1 MPDAFA
7 HFTVANCCLKQKQ
20 LKYLPEF
27 LIGSLLPDL
36 LGRVPCYFT
45 KKDLYWIVAPFHSPL
60 MLLPICYCIAMLFQD
75 KQERKNI
82 FRYVYSGS
90 LLHVF
95 YDLLQVQFGTR
106 TYYYAFFPVSFR
118 SIQIPFFKH
127 IDDSMYLFPVF
138 LTLNT
143 ILYLRRRL
151 KNNKER
157 IVG

>member
-7 HFTVANCCLKQKQ
+7 HFSVANLCLKQKQ
-20 LKYLPEF
+20 IKYLPEF

-36 LGRVPCYFT
+36 LGRVPCYLT

-60 MLLPICYCIAMLFQD
+60 MLAPVCYGIAMLF
-75 KQERKNI
+75 KNMKERKNI
-82 FRYVYSGS
+82 FKYLFSGS

-95 YDLLQVQFGTR
+95 CDLLQVQFGSR
-106 TYYYAFFPVSFR
+106 KYYYVLFPFSKR
-118 SIQIPFFKH
+118 SIQIPLFKH

-138 LTLNT
+138 LILNGIIFMT
-143 ILYLRRRL
+143 RKV

-157 IVG
+157 I